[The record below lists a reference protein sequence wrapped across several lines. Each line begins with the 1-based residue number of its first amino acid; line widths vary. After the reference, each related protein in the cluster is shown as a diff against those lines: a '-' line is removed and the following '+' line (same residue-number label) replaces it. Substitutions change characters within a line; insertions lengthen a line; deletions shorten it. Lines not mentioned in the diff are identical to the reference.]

1 MLKGITTVQRA
12 LLVFAAALT
21 LPAVILFAVSLTIA
35 LGRQSERVE
44 ARAAESV
51 QRTLAEI
58 DTQLMSDRNAL
69 RVLTTSNVLRDGDL
83 TRFRDRALQVVDLM
97 PGWKG
102 VLVLRADGQV
112 LLDTTGSSTSR
123 RPRPLPTASVWRDG
137 ASCPCIAIAEEIPG
151 LRGQY
156 LVALT
161 DPAQFQTLLMTG
173 VEPGQV
179 SAIVDRQGLFA
190 ARSLSY
196 ADRVGMPATVH
207 VRRAVDRGGAGTYE
221 GVTYEGLINYSAY
234 RVSPETGWSVH
245 LAVNRNVLDSPR
257 VWRFVA
263 IVGGALL
270 SLLVAGVLI
279 VWAIRDIALRRR
291 EAQMMFD
298 RQRTEAIGQFA
309 STVAHDFNNLLTVV
323 LFNLERIERQAE
335 TPSMKKAATHG
346 LEAAHRG
353 SRLVNQLLA
362 FARDG
367 GAELTVVDVAAAT
380 EGMSDLLRQSAG
392 GGVLLEVS
400 TDGEPLPVTLN
411 LDQFEVALV
420 NLVINARDAM
430 QGSGRITVRAETGEA
445 EAVISVSDTGPGI
458 DEAIR
463 DRLFEAFFTTK
474 AEQQGTGLGL
484 AQVAGMAHQARG
496 TVTVRNRP
504 AGGAVFEIRLPLERR
519 IVPRPDDETPV

>member
-21 LPAVILFAVSLTIA
+21 LPTIILFAVALTLA
-35 LGRQSERVE
+35 LTRQSERVE
-44 ARAAESV
+44 ARAAEAV
-51 QRTLAEI
+51 QHTLADI
-58 DTQLMSDRNAL
+58 DTQLLSDRNAL
-69 RVLTTSNVLRDGDL
+69 RVLTTANALRSGDL
-83 TRFRDRALQVVDLM
+83 ASFGTRAEQAVNLL

-102 VLVLRADGQV
+102 VLVMTADGTV
-112 LLDTTGSSTSR
+112 LLDTATRSLAR
-123 RPRPLPTASVWRDG
+123 RPAPRTTASVWRDG
-137 ASCPCIAIAEEIPG
+137 APCPCIAIAEPIPG
-151 LRGQY
+151 RRGQF

-161 DPAQFQTLLMTG
+161 DPGRFQSLLMKG
-173 VEPGQV
+173 MEPGQV
-179 SAIVDRQGLFA
+179 AAIVDRQGLFA
-190 ARSLSY
+190 ARSLDY
-196 ADRVGMPATVH
+196 AARVGKPATIY
-207 VRRAVDRGGAGTYE
+207 VRRAVDRGGSGTYE
-221 GVTYEGLINYSAY
+221 GVTYEGLVNYSAY

-245 LAVNRNVLDSPR
+245 VAVKRNVLDSPR
-257 VWRFVA
+257 LWRFVA
-263 IVGGALL
+263 IVGGAFL
-270 SLLVAGVLI
+270 SLLAAGVLI
-279 VWAIRDIALRRR
+279 AWAIRDIALRRR

-323 LFNLERIERQAE
+323 LVNLERIETRAE
-335 TPSMKKAATHG
+335 SAPIKQAATHG
-346 LEAAHRG
+346 LEAARRG

-367 GAELTVVDVAAAT
+367 GAELTVVDVAAAAL
-380 EGMSDLLRQSAG
+380 GMTDLLRQSAG

-400 TDGEPLPVTLN
+400 TGSAPLPVTLN

-430 QGSGRITVRAETGEA
+430 NGSGAITVRAEADGA
-445 EAVISVSDTGPGI
+445 EAVITVSDSGPGI
-458 DEAIR
+458 DDAIR

-484 AQVAGMAHQARG
+484 SQVAGMAHQARG

-504 AGGAVFEIRLPLERR
+504 TGGAVFEIRLPLETRGGA
-519 IVPRPDDETPV
+519 RPDTAAV

>member
-1 MLKGITTVQRA
+1 MLRGITTVQRA

-21 LPAVILFAVSLTIA
+21 LPTVILFALSLTMA
-35 LGRQSERVE
+35 LTRQSERVE
-44 ARAAESV
+44 VRAARSV
-51 QRTLAEI
+51 KDTLGDI
-58 DTQLMSDRNAL
+58 DTQLLSDRNAL
-69 RVLTTSNVLRDGDL
+69 RVLTAADALRSGDL
-83 TRFRDRALQVVDLM
+83 VSFRGRAAQTVDLL

-102 VLVLRADGQV
+102 VLVTRADGTV
-112 LLDTTGSSTSR
+112 LMDTTPAAPTR
-123 RPRPLPTASVWRDG
+123 RPHVQPTASVWRDG
-137 ASCPCIAIAEEIPG
+137 APCPCIAIAEPIPG
-151 LRGQY
+151 RRDQY

-161 DPAQFQTLLMTG
+161 DPGQFQTLLMKG

-179 SAIVDRQGLFA
+179 AAIVDRQGVFA
-190 ARSLSY
+190 ARSLDY
-196 ADRVGMPATVH
+196 AARVGKPATAY
-207 VRRAVDRGGAGTYE
+207 VRRAVDHGGSGTYE
-221 GVTYEGLINYSAY
+221 GITYEGLKNYSAF

-245 LAVNRNVLDSPR
+245 VAVKRNVLDSPR
-257 VWRFVA
+257 LWRFVA
-263 IVGGALL
+263 IVGGAFL
-270 SLLVAGVLI
+270 SLLAAGVLI

-323 LFNLERIERQAE
+323 LVNLERIEHQAE
-335 TPSMKKAATHG
+335 TAPMKKAAEHG
-346 LEAAHRG
+346 LEAARRG

-380 EGMSDLLRQSAG
+380 LGMTDLLRQSAG

-400 TDGEPLPVTLN
+400 TGPEPLPVTLN

-430 QGSGRITVRAETGEA
+430 NGSGAITVLVEA
-445 EAVISVSDTGPGI
+445 AGDEAVITVSDTGPGV
-458 DEAIR
+458 DDAIR

-484 AQVAGMAHQARG
+484 SQVAGMAHQARG

-504 AGGAVFEIRLPLERR
+504 SGGAVFEIRMPLERR
-519 IVPRPDDETPV
+519 AASRDDDAPA

>member
-21 LPAVILFAVSLTIA
+21 LPTVILFAVSLTLA
-35 LGRQSERVE
+35 LTRQSERVE
-44 ARAAESV
+44 ASAAASV

-58 DTQLMSDRNAL
+58 DTQLSADRKAL
-69 RVLTTSNVLRDGDL
+69 RVLTTANTLRRGDL
-83 TRFRDRALQVVDLM
+83 AGFRTRALQAVDLL

-102 VLVLRADGQV
+102 VMVMQGDGQV
-112 LLDTTGSSTSR
+112 LLDTAGPPSIR
-123 RPRPLPTASVWRDG
+123 RPRPRPTASVWRDG
-137 ASCPCIAIAEEIPG
+137 APCPCIAIAEPIPD
-151 LRGQY
+151 RSGQY
-156 LVALT
+156 LVALI
-161 DPAQFQTLLMTG
+161 DPVQFQTLMMKA

-179 SAIVDRQGLFA
+179 VAIVDRQGRFA
-190 ARSLSY
+190 ARSVDY
-196 ADRVGMPATVH
+196 AARVGTPATAY
-207 VRRAVDRGGAGTYE
+207 VRRAVDRGGSGTYE
-221 GVTYEGLINYSAY
+221 GVTYEGLVNYTAY
-234 RVSPETGWSVH
+234 RVSPDTGWSVH
-245 LAVNRNVLDSPR
+245 LALKRNVLDSPR
-257 VWRFVA
+257 LWRFVA
-263 IVGGALL
+263 IVGGAFL
-270 SLLVAGVLI
+270 SLLAAGALI
-279 VWAIRDIALRRR
+279 LWAFRDITLRRR

-323 LFNLERIERQAE
+323 LVNLERIQSRAE
-335 TPSMKKAATHG
+335 SPDLQKAATHG
-346 LEAAHRG
+346 LEAARRG

-380 EGMSDLLRQSAG
+380 RGMSDLLRQSAG

-400 TDGEPLPVTLN
+400 AAAEPLPVTLN

-430 QGSGRITVRAETGEA
+430 NGTGAITVRVEA
-445 EAVISVSDTGPGI
+445 AGDEAVITVTDTGPGI
-458 DEAIR
+458 DEAVR

-474 AEQQGTGLGL
+474 ADQQGTGLGL

-496 TVTVRNRP
+496 SVTVRNRP
-504 AGGAVFEIRLPLERR
+504 SGGAVFEIRLPLERR
-519 IVPRPDDETPV
+519 TAPRPDETSV

>member
-1 MLKGITTVQRA
+1 LLKGITTVQRA

-21 LPAVILFAVSLTIA
+21 LPTVILFAVSLTLA
-35 LGRQSERVE
+35 LTRQSERVE
-44 ARAAESV
+44 ARAAASV

-58 DTQLMSDRNAL
+58 DTQLSSDRNAL
-69 RVLTTSNVLRDGDL
+69 RVLTTANALRLGDM
-83 TRFRDRALQVVDLM
+83 TNFRSRALQAVELL

-102 VLVLRADGQV
+102 VLVMQADGAV
-112 LLDTTGSSTSR
+112 LLDTTGAPASR
-123 RPRPLPTASVWRDG
+123 RPVPRPTASVWRDG
-137 ASCPCIAIAEEIPG
+137 VPCPCIAIAEPIPG
-151 LRGQY
+151 RRGQY
-156 LVALT
+156 LVALI
-161 DPAQFQTLLMTG
+161 DPAQFQTLLMKG
-173 VEPGQV
+173 MEPGQV
-179 SAIVDRQGLFA
+179 AAIVDRQGRFA
-190 ARSLSY
+190 ARSLDY
-196 ADRVGMPATVH
+196 EARVGKPATVY
-207 VRRAVDRGGAGTYE
+207 VRRAVDQGGAGTYE
-221 GVTYEGLINYSAY
+221 GVTYEGLINYTSY
-234 RVSPETGWSVH
+234 RVSPDTGWSVH
-245 LAVNRNVLDSPR
+245 LAIKRNTLDSPR
-257 VWRFVA
+257 LWRFVA
-263 IVGGALL
+263 IVGGAFL

-279 VWAIRDIALRRR
+279 LWAFRDITLRRR

-323 LFNLERIERQAE
+323 LGNLERIQSRAE
-335 TPSMKKAATHG
+335 AADIKKAATHG
-346 LEAAHRG
+346 LEAARRG

-380 EGMSDLLRQSAG
+380 RGMTDLLRQSAG

-400 TDGEPLPVTLN
+400 AQDAPLPVTLN

-430 QGSGRITVRAETGEA
+430 NGSGTLTVRVEGTGE
-445 EAVISVSDTGPGI
+445 EAVITVSDTGPGI

-496 TVTVRNRP
+496 SVTVRNRT

-519 IVPRPDDETPV
+519 AEVRDGDASA

>member
-1 MLKGITTVQRA
+1 MLKGITSVQRA

-21 LPAVILFAVSLTIA
+21 LPTVILFAVSLTMA
-35 LGRQSERVE
+35 LTRQSERVE
-44 ARAAESV
+44 GRAAETV
-51 QRTLAEI
+51 QQTLADI
-58 DTQLMSDRNAL
+58 DAQLLSDRNAL
-69 RVLTTSNVLRDGDL
+69 RVLTTANALQQGDVAS
-83 TRFRDRALQVVDLM
+83 FRNRALQAVDLL

-102 VLVLRADGQV
+102 VLVIEGDGDV
-112 LLDTTGSSTSR
+112 LMDTTDR
-123 RPRPLPTASVWRDG
+123 MAARQPRPLPTASVWRNG
-137 ASCPCIAIAEEIPG
+137 APCPCIAIAEPIPG
-151 LRGQY
+151 RRGQY

-161 DPAQFQTLLMTG
+161 DPAQFQTLLMKG

-179 SAIVDRQGLFA
+179 GAIVDRQGRFA
-190 ARSLSY
+190 ARSLDY
-196 ADRVGMPATVH
+196 VDRVGKPATIY

-221 GVTYEGLINYSAY
+221 GTTYEGLVNYTSY
-234 RVSPETGWSVH
+234 RVSPDTGWSVH

-257 VWRFVA
+257 LWRFIA
-263 IVGGALL
+263 IVGGAFL

-279 VWAIRDIALRRR
+279 LWAFRDITLRRR

-323 LFNLERIERQAE
+323 LVNLERIQARAE
-335 TPSMKKAATHG
+335 AQPIKQAAAHG
-346 LEAAHRG
+346 LEAARRG

-367 GAELTVVDVAAAT
+367 GAELTVVDVGAAT
-380 EGMSDLLRQSAG
+380 RGMTDLLRQSAG
-392 GGVLLEVS
+392 GGVLLEVAA
-400 TDGEPLPVTLN
+400 DAEALPVTLN

-430 QGSGRITVRAETGEA
+430 NGTGTITVRAEAAGE
-445 EAVISVSDTGPGI
+445 EAVITVTDTGPGI
-458 DEAIR
+458 DEATR

-496 TVTVRNRP
+496 TVTVHNRP

-519 IVPRPDDETPV
+519 SEARDDPAAV

>member
-21 LPAVILFAVSLTIA
+21 LPTVILFAVSLTLA
-35 LGRQSERVE
+35 LTRQSERVE
-44 ARAAESV
+44 ASAAESV

-58 DTQLMSDRNAL
+58 DTQLSSDRNAL
-69 RVLTTSNVLRDGDL
+69 RVMTTANALRLGDL
-83 TRFRDRALQVVDLM
+83 GGFRNRALQAVDLL

-102 VLVLRADGQV
+102 VLVMEADGGV
-112 LLDTTGSSTSR
+112 LMDTTASPSTR
-123 RPRPLPTASVWRDG
+123 RPYPRPTASVWRDG
-137 ASCPCIAIAEEIPG
+137 APCPCIAITEPIPG
-151 LRGQY
+151 HQGRY
-156 LVALT
+156 LVALI
-161 DPAQFQTLLMTG
+161 DPAQFQALLMRG
-173 VEPGQV
+173 MEPGQV
-179 SAIVDRQGLFA
+179 AAIVDRQGRFA
-190 ARSLSY
+190 ARSLDY
-196 ADRVGMPATVH
+196 TDRVGKPATIY

-221 GVTYEGLINYSAY
+221 GVTYEGLINYTAY
-234 RVSPETGWSVH
+234 RVSPDTGWSVH

-257 VWRFVA
+257 LWRFIA
-263 IVGGALL
+263 IVGGAFL
-270 SLLVAGVLI
+270 SLLAAGVLI
-279 VWAIRDIALRRR
+279 LWAFRDITLRRR
-291 EAQMMFD
+291 EAQMLFD
-298 RQRTEAIGQFA
+298 RQRTAAIGQFA

-323 LFNLERIERQAE
+323 LVNLERIERQADS
-335 TPSMKKAATHG
+335 PPVKKAATHG
-346 LEAAHRG
+346 LEAARRG

-380 EGMSDLLRQSAG
+380 QGLSDLLRQSAG

-400 TDGEPLPVTLN
+400 TDAEPLPVTLN

-430 QGSGRITVRAETGEA
+430 DGSGTIAVQAGA
-445 EAVISVSDTGPGI
+445 AGDEAVITVTDTGPGV
-458 DEAIR
+458 DEATR

-496 TVTVRNRP
+496 SVTVHNRP
-504 AGGAVFEIRLPLERR
+504 SGGAVFEIRLPLERQAEAR
-519 IVPRPDDETPV
+519 DDVPVT